1 MQDVEL
7 EADDIANPYP
17 LYAKMRAYEG
27 LTRHRTDKFLFVS
40 RYRDVREAAMRTD
53 DFSSAIM
60 SAMVRS
66 SRLLSLLPDSFAE
79 SMDALAVA
87 DNPSHELHRRLMKR
101 HFTRSPVADVMARV
115 APIINQRVDDFIRSG
130 GGDFAVN
137 LASVVPVETTLA
149 LLGFPLADAP
159 KLKRIV
165 DKCVELLA
173 GQFPKQKR
181 IGSFVAGARLFL
193 YTRAQLAVLK
203 AHPERATPVCAALLE
218 ALNDKVITDGLAPGL
233 ISQLIAA
240 GVDSTA
246 SLLGNALRMLAEN
259 PELAGRLRAD
269 LSLVS
274 VFLEECLRLES
285 PFQGH
290 FRVVRRPT
298 ELAGERLHPGERL
311 MLMWGAANR
320 DPEAFEQPDAV
331 LLHRPRAAG
340 SHVSFGYGYHLCLGA
355 ELARAT
361 AKYLVTRVLEGTA
374 SIALADAQPTLR
386 PSPYL
391 RTLTRLPL
399 RVVTAQR
406 RVA

>member
-1 MQDVEL
+1 
-7 EADDIANPYP
+7 
-17 LYAKMRAYEG
+17 
-27 LTRHRTDKFLFVS
+27 
-40 RYRDVREAAMRTD
+40 MRTD

-66 SRLLSLLPDSFAE
+66 SRLLSLLPNSFAE

-115 APIINQRVDDFIRSG
+115 APIIDKRVDNFIRSG
-130 GGDFAVN
+130 GGDFAVD

-165 DKCVELLA
+165 DGCVELLA

-181 IGSFVAGARLFL
+181 MSSFAAGTRLFL
-193 YTRAQLAVLK
+193 YTRAQLELLK
-203 AHPERATPVCAALLE
+203 AHPEGATPVCAALLE
-218 ALNDKVITDGLAPGL
+218 ALNDKVISGGLVPGL

-246 SLLGNALRMLAEN
+246 SLLGNALRMLAET
-259 PELAGRLRAD
+259 PELAERLRAD
-269 LSLVS
+269 LGLVPA
-274 VFLEECLRLES
+274 FLEECLRLES

-290 FRVVRRPT
+290 FRVVRRT
-298 ELAGERLHPGERL
+298 TVLAGEELQPGERL

-320 DPEAFEQPDAV
+320 DPEAFEHPDAIV
-331 LLHRPRAAG
+331 LNRSRAAG

-361 AKYLVTRVLEGTA
+361 AKYVVTRVLQGTET
-374 SIALADAQPTLR
+374 IALADAEPTLR
-386 PSPYL
+386 RSPYL

-399 RVVTAQR
+399 RVVAAQR
-406 RVA
+406 PGG